1 MRYSASVAGQS
12 EAQLGPHCLLSS
24 QQSLL
29 FSAAGRKH
37 TIAASAMLQSSTIEL
52 HIHVY
57 LLYDR
62 VDKLRAVVG
71 AAV

>member
-1 MRYSASVAGQS
+1 MQYSASMVGQS

-29 FSAAGRKH
+29 FSAACRKH
-37 TIAASAMLQSSTIEL
+37 TIADPAILQSSKIGL
-52 HIHVY
+52 NIHVY
-57 LLYDR
+57 LLDDR
-62 VDKLRAVVG
+62 VDKLRAVIG